1 LAIDPAPRSRF
12 WPLRY
17 LLSAWRTQLGWT
29 SFAVALSA
37 TWGGLWLIGLG
48 FEKAQPVETVVD
60 NVAVLYAPK
69 GTAQRTLRVEITAPP
84 RGNCVRF
91 SQQFLHQV
99 APGTSTFYP
108 LGSSISSDGFNTG
121 ISPTVDVQTP
131 AAKRLDFVLMLS
143 IPASIPDGHYQ
154 YVFRSLYTCLWL
166 GGLVQRR
173 ILFEA
178 PPVSLRVGP

>member
-1 LAIDPAPRSRF
+1 LATDPASRPHF
-12 WPLRY
+12 WALRCV
-17 LLSAWRTQLGWT
+17 LSAWRTQLGWI

-37 TWGGLWLIGLG
+37 TWGGLWLIGFG

-60 NVAVLYAPK
+60 NVAVLYAPR

-91 SQQFLHQV
+91 SLQFLHHDG
-99 APGTSTFYP
+99 PGASTFYP
-108 LGSSISSDGFNTG
+108 LGSSISGDGFNTG
-121 ISPTVDVQTP
+121 IGPAVDAHTP
-131 AAKRLDFVLMLS
+131 AAKPLDFVLMLS
-143 IPASIPDGHYQ
+143 IPASIPDGQYQ